1 MQAYILEVKELKPAE
16 ERDLAKALWLVGNRA
31 RTRARAPDIPGR
43 APTQHHTTFIKSV
56 PRFFMTA
63 LINWAAARDTLALL
77 PVSSSMA
84 VSTRLV
90 SWVWVKYSAKAW
102 NRVGSDGVISLD
114 PGPPCLRQPVPFFL
128 VREGFSWELMCFCPR
143 LVLSA

>member
-114 PGPPCLRQPVPFFL
+114 PGPPLPETACAILL
-128 VREGFSWELMCFCPR
+128 GEGGL
-143 LVLSA
+143 LLGAYVLLS